1 MLERFTEDLGRV
13 GIDALAPAAGER
25 VLDVG
30 CGPGSTTIDL
40 AGRVGAGGEVVGLE
54 ISPAMVAAAER
65 RAADAGVGN
74 ARFVVHDLEQA
85 PLVEGFD
92 IAYSRFGVMF
102 FARPDAAFS
111 NLVASLRPGGRFAA
125 VVWASPLENPWMA
138 ITSLS
143 AAGALGVELP
153 PPSLDGPGP
162 FSLSDPDSLVTL
174 LQGAGLVD
182 VGVERTLGRLE
193 LHTDSAAFEVASM
206 LRIGPLGD
214 AFTGADE
221 RGPGRRGRRGPRR
234 RRAPTARSRAGSCPA
249 VRWWPPVSAPTDR
262 GRAGRPAGRRRS
274 ELPFGERR
282 WHTGR
287 PMSTHAASAISL
299 VVLR

>member
-1 MLERFTEDLGRV
+1 MADRTFDSEYWDSRAEAWDNREGMLERFTEDLGRV

-25 VLDVG
+25 AVDVG

-65 RAADAGVGN
+65 RAANAGVGN
-74 ARFVVHDLEQA
+74 ARFVVHDLEQG

-125 VVWASPLENPWMA
+125 VVWASPFENPWMP
-138 ITSLS
+138 ITSFS

-162 FSLSDPDSLVTL
+162 FSLSDPDALVTL

-182 VGVERTLGRLE
+182 VGVERALGRLE
-193 LHTDSAAFEVASM
+193 LHADSAAFEIASM

-214 AFTGADE
+214 AFNAADDDVRVAAVDAVLAAAE
-221 RGPGRRGRRGPRR
+221 PHRSVEGWQLPGCALVASG
-234 RRAPTARSRAGSCPA
+234 
-249 VRWWPPVSAPTDR
+249 VRPD
-262 GRAGRPAGRRRS
+262 
-274 ELPFGERR
+274 
-282 WHTGR
+282 
-287 PMSTHAASAISL
+287 
-299 VVLR
+299 